1 MRRCNAAS
9 SSSTAAARGGVGVV
23 GVEARAEGPR
33 GGGGG
38 TTTPARAP
46 PPENVRRRAGLGER
60 REIGVDARLAGLGE
74 RRETE
79 VGVDARRRRA
89 AASAAPVP
97 WRAMGDG
104 DLVVRRA
111 AARGG
116 EKKKPSPPR
125 GDAFRTS
132 ATASRTADF
141 ISRRSPLLSRDRGDR
156 GEGRRCGDRSWA
168 SLRSA
173 SSSVEQRR
181 SSWLPFESSRTL
193 SMLVYPTASSR
204 DRVTPEYLVLALQL
218 LRTRGLRQKLNM
230 PIATIRE
237 ALALRHS
244 ATLRVVQRL

>member
-1 MRRCNAAS
+1 MRRCSAAS

-38 TTTPARAP
+38 TTTPARDPP

-60 REIGVDARLAGLGE
+60 REIGVDARLAGLGD

-79 VGVDARRRRA
+79 VGVEARRRRA
-89 AASAAPVP
+89 AASAAPVA

-104 DLVVRRA
+104 DRTRRA

-125 GDAFRTS
+125 GDAFLTS

-156 GEGRRCGDRSWA
+156 GEVRRCGDRSWA

-181 SSWLPFESSRTL
+181 SS
-193 SMLVYPTASSR
+193 
-204 DRVTPEYLVLALQL
+204 
-218 LRTRGLRQKLNM
+218 
-230 PIATIRE
+230 
-237 ALALRHS
+237 
-244 ATLRVVQRL
+244 

>member
-9 SSSTAAARGGVGVV
+9 SSSTAVSRGGVGVDAARVAESGVV
-23 GVEARAEGPR
+23 GVEARAEGPS

-60 REIGVDARLAGLGE
+60 REIGVDARLAGLGDL
-74 RRETE
+74 RETE

-89 AASAAPVP
+89 AASAAPVA

-111 AARGG
+111 AARD

-156 GEGRRCGDRSWA
+156 GEVRRCGDRSWA
-168 SLRSA
+168 SRRSA

-181 SSWLPFESSRTL
+181 SS
-193 SMLVYPTASSR
+193 
-204 DRVTPEYLVLALQL
+204 
-218 LRTRGLRQKLNM
+218 
-230 PIATIRE
+230 
-237 ALALRHS
+237 
-244 ATLRVVQRL
+244 

>member
-9 SSSTAAARGGVGVV
+9 SSSTAASRVGVDAARVAESGVV

-60 REIGVDARLAGLGE
+60 REIGVDARLAGLGD
-74 RRETE
+74 RRETD
-79 VGVDARRRRA
+79 VGVEARRRRA
-89 AASAAPVP
+89 AASAAPVA

-104 DLVVRRA
+104 DLVWRA

-116 EKKKPSPPR
+116 EKKKPSPPLLR
-125 GDAFRTS
+125 GDAFLTS

-156 GEGRRCGDRSWA
+156 GEVRRCGDRSWA

-181 SSWLPFESSRTL
+181 SS
-193 SMLVYPTASSR
+193 
-204 DRVTPEYLVLALQL
+204 
-218 LRTRGLRQKLNM
+218 
-230 PIATIRE
+230 
-237 ALALRHS
+237 
-244 ATLRVVQRL
+244 

>member
-1 MRRCNAAS
+1 VHCSQREKVRETYESVGDGRSASGFARRRLRRAWSSFRRPSSAARESIRRCNTAS

-23 GVEARAEGPR
+23 GVEARAEGPN

-60 REIGVDARLAGLGE
+60 REIGVDARLAGLGD
-74 RRETE
+74 RRETD

-89 AASAAPVP
+89 AASAAPVA
-97 WRAMGDG
+97 WRAIGDG
-104 DLVVRRA
+104 DRAPRA

-116 EKKKPSPPR
+116 EKKKQSPPRPPR
-125 GDAFRTS
+125 GDAFLTS

-156 GEGRRCGDRSWA
+156 GEVRRCGDRSWA

-181 SSWLPFESSRTL
+181 SS
-193 SMLVYPTASSR
+193 
-204 DRVTPEYLVLALQL
+204 
-218 LRTRGLRQKLNM
+218 
-230 PIATIRE
+230 
-237 ALALRHS
+237 
-244 ATLRVVQRL
+244 

>member
-1 MRRCNAAS
+1 MRRCSAAS
-9 SSSTAAARGGVGVV
+9 SSSTAVGVDAARVAESGVV
-23 GVEARAEGPR
+23 GVEAREEGPR

-38 TTTPARAP
+38 TTTPARDPP

-60 REIGVDARLAGLGE
+60 REIGVDARLAGLGD

-89 AASAAPVP
+89 AASAAPVA

-125 GDAFRTS
+125 PPRGDAFLTS
-132 ATASRTADF
+132 ATASRTTDF

-156 GEGRRCGDRSWA
+156 GEVRRCGDRSWA

-181 SSWLPFESSRTL
+181 SS
-193 SMLVYPTASSR
+193 
-204 DRVTPEYLVLALQL
+204 
-218 LRTRGLRQKLNM
+218 
-230 PIATIRE
+230 
-237 ALALRHS
+237 
-244 ATLRVVQRL
+244 

>member
-9 SSSTAAARGGVGVV
+9 SSSTAAASRGGVGVV
-23 GVEARAEGPR
+23 GVEARTEGPS

-38 TTTPARAP
+38 TTTPARDP
-46 PPENVRRRAGLGER
+46 PPENVRRRAGLGDR
-60 REIGVDARLAGLGE
+60 REIGVDARLAGLGDH
-74 RRETE
+74 RETE

-89 AASAAPVP
+89 AASAAPVA

-104 DLVVRRA
+104 DLVWRA
-111 AARGG
+111 AACGG

-125 GDAFRTS
+125 PRGDAFLTS

-156 GEGRRCGDRSWA
+156 GEVRRCGDRSWA

-181 SSWLPFESSRTL
+181 SS
-193 SMLVYPTASSR
+193 
-204 DRVTPEYLVLALQL
+204 
-218 LRTRGLRQKLNM
+218 
-230 PIATIRE
+230 
-237 ALALRHS
+237 
-244 ATLRVVQRL
+244 